1 MESLTVEPS
10 ADHSSQ
16 GPSASGG
23 RAAGLFVVLGLLL
36 LLGGTV
42 AYILTTATPSATP
55 GPVGHGSTRPLTTD
69 AFDQILNTGQKLV
82 NDGKYVEAEA
92 LYKQVTA
99 SHPEAQAVRV
109 EYARLLAAQKRP
121 SEAYE
126 QYKAAI
132 SLGPVEPEVQ
142 LEAGTAA
149 SMSGQLNLAI
159 EHYSAAQTAAPTDY
173 RAPLFLAQTQLKL
186 KRTDEAKA
194 NLLMAAKLNPN
205 QAAPAFATLAQV
217 YLSESKFDIAL
228 QQIEEARKLDPKST
242 VYRVIQARA
251 LKGVARP
258 QDALDLLIGLDE
270 AQKHEPGVMQ
280 VMAECYG
287 LLGRKLD
294 IAKMYAQA
302 SDAEPTNGQWA
313 FEAAVAFERAGEN
326 KQGLEYAKRA
336 AALDVKGAAAVA
348 ERLSK

>member
-10 ADHSSQ
+10 AEPSSI
-16 GPSASGG
+16 GRAASGG
-23 RAAGLFVVLGLLL
+23 RTAGLFVVLGLLL
-36 LLGGTV
+36 LLGGAV
-42 AYILTTATPSATP
+42 AYVLTSATP
-55 GPVGHGSTRPLTTD
+55 VTPAAPTGHSSTKAFTTD

-82 NDGKYVEAEA
+82 NDGKYTQAEA
-92 LYKQVTA
+92 LYKEVIS
-99 SHPEAQAVRV
+99 SHPEAQAVRI
-109 EYARLLAAQKRP
+109 EYARLLAAQKRAP
-121 SEAYE
+121 EAYE

-132 SLGPVEPEVQ
+132 SLGPVEPEVE

-149 SMSGQLNLAI
+149 SMSGHLELAI
-159 EHYSAAQTAAPTDY
+159 EHYSAAQTAAPTDF

-186 KRTDEAKA
+186 KRPDEAKA

-270 AQKHEPGVMQ
+270 VQKHEPGVMQ

-294 IAKMYAQA
+294 IAKMYAAA
-302 SDAEPTNGQWA
+302 SDSEPTNGQWA
-313 FEAAVAFERAGEN
+313 FEAAVAFERAGES
-326 KQGLEYAKRA
+326 KQGLDYAQRA
-336 AALDVKGAAAVA
+336 AALDVKGAKAVA
-348 ERLSK
+348 ERLAK